1 MKKFLNSNTNRS
13 LPHREG
19 RGWVFVFLLLLAA
32 SCTESFVERR
42 QREAKEFSERE
53 CPRMVDT
60 YIRMDSMA
68 FSEEP
73 VGLVYYYTVL
83 GELDN
88 EELLTPDVVE
98 DFRTRL
104 LENIRNDINMRRD
117 KEEGFTF
124 TYRYTSEKTGKPFIE
139 AAFGPED
146 YR

>member
-1 MKKFLNSNTNRS
+1 MN
-13 LPHREG
+13 HRFPLHLACG
-19 RGWVFVFLLLLAA
+19 LVALLLAA
-32 SCTESFVERR
+32 SCTESFSERR
-42 QREAKEFSERE
+42 QREAREFSQRE
-53 CPRMVDT
+53 CPRMVDA

-68 FSEEP
+68 FVADP

-88 EELLTPDVVE
+88 DSLLTPDVVE
-98 DFRTRL
+98 DFRQRL

-124 TYRYTSEKTGKPFIE
+124 TYHYTSESTGKTFIE
-139 AAFGPED
+139 ASFGPED